1 MNELIIQDNN
11 QYLLSSE
18 ALIEMINI
26 DIAEKKL
33 KEAKKNIRA
42 RIKEE
47 METKSIKKIDMPEL
61 SITYKEPSD
70 KESFNEDKFQEEYP
84 ELYDDYIEMKPTSS
98 SILVKIKNGN

>member
-1 MNELIIQDNN
+1 MNELIVKDNN

-18 ALIEMINI
+18 ALIEMVNI
-26 DIAEKKL
+26 DVAEKKIKKA
-33 KEAKKNIRA
+33 KENIRT

-47 METKSIKKIDMPEL
+47 MKTKGIKKIDMPEL

-70 KESFNEDKFQEEYP
+70 TETFNKDKFQEEYP
-84 ELYDDYIEMKPTSS
+84 ELYDDYVEMKPTSS